1 MINYAKIFYYYNL
14 GFAKLVRFLIFIL
27 LFSGTVNQFLIV
39 PQKLT
44 NLKYPLFFLCIF
56 IMIEFFFKKK
66 VQNKFPK
73 IKTLENK
80 ENLLESFTMEA
91 LTLYIS
97 PKVNFL
103 AKLKKHNSGRFL
115 LKKIDAEEKEISNL
129 DFDKDQLKDLAFD
142 LAKKLGSNFVTEA
155 DIFAAYFLVTEDKTK
170 LLFKKQLKNEDLL
183 SILAWTKISFPN
195 LEKPKQTEIVFWGQG
210 MAENWVN
217 GWTIETE
224 KYMVDLT
231 SEITKRNPSVV
242 ARNDEYKMLIESLV
256 VNKSTLIIGD
266 PGSGRESLM
275 QAFALDSFSGKLKGN
290 LYHQRFFQLMV
301 DAFLAGAENQGQLET
316 RLDGIIAEVAHAGDV
331 IIFIKNFENILGSSA
346 FHLDI
351 SGALVPYI
359 EKGIVRIVA
368 TITPGA
374 FKQYVE
380 PMHELLS
387 SLQTIKLEEPDED
400 KTKLMLFNN
409 AWHIEKI
416 KNIFISYR
424 ALLKAIK
431 FADKYN
437 KDLVLPGSAI
447 RLLDDASTAISISG
461 KKELEEEDIIA
472 QVERKMSVSVG
483 VPKEKEKELLLHM
496 EEQMHKRVIGQDE
509 AVLAVSE
516 AMRRLRSGLSDQKKP
531 ISFLFL
537 GPTGVGKTETAKAL
551 AEIYYGSE
559 ETMIRLDMSEY
570 SSEDG
575 VKRLLGAMPGE
586 GSEKGELTDK
596 VYDNP
601 YCLILLDEFEKANY
615 KIHDLFLQVFDDGR
629 LTDNKGK
636 TVSFANAIII
646 ATSNAASEMIR
657 EEVKKSPNLDKSFKE
672 KLFDFLQTKGIFK
685 PELINRFDDTIVFKP
700 LTPEE
705 VTQVTKLL
713 LESFSKMMKEK
724 DITITF
730 DEKIVLKIASEGFDQ
745 QFGARPLKHYIQ
757 DNVENL
763 IAKKI
768 LSGEIKRGDKVALTV
783 DEDSQLLIKI
793 N

>member
-1 MINYAKIFYYYNL
+1 MINYAKISYFYNL
-14 GFAKLVRFLIFIL
+14 GITKLIRFLLFIL
-27 LFSGTVNQFLIV
+27 LFAGTINQFLIV
-39 PQKLT
+39 PQKLI
-44 NLKYPLFFLCIF
+44 NLRYPLFFLCIF
-56 IMIEFFFKKK
+56 IMSEIFFRLK
-66 VQNKFPK
+66 VKRQFPK

-80 ENLLESFTMEA
+80 QNSLDSFTIEA
-91 LTLYIS
+91 LTLYLS
-97 PKVNFL
+97 PKTTFL
-103 AKLKKHNSGRFL
+103 AKLKKQNSGRFL
-115 LKKIDAEEKEISNL
+115 LKKINAEEKEINNL
-129 DFDKDQLKDLAFD
+129 DFDKDQLKNLAFD
-142 LAKKLGSNFVTEA
+142 LAKKLGSSFVTEA
-155 DIFAAYFLVTEDKTK
+155 DFFAAYFLATEDKTK
-170 LLFKKQLKNEDLL
+170 LLFKKQLKEEDLL

-195 LEKPKQTEIVFWGQG
+195 LEKPKKTEIIFWGQG

-242 ARNDEYKMLIESLV
+242 ARNDEYKMLIESLIV
-256 VNKSTLIIGD
+256 SKSTLIIGD
-266 PGSGRESLM
+266 PGSGRESLV

-316 RLDGIIAEVAHAGDV
+316 RLDAIIAEVAHAGDV
-331 IIFIKNFENILGSSA
+331 IIFIKDFENILGSSA

-387 SLQTIKLEEPDED
+387 SLQTIKLEEPDTD
-400 KTKLMLFNN
+400 KTRLMLFNN

-424 ALLKAIK
+424 ALLASIK

-447 RLLDDASTAISISG
+447 RLLEDASTAISISG
-461 KKELEEEDIIA
+461 KKELEEEDVVA
-472 QVERKMSVSVG
+472 QIERKTNISVG

-496 EEQMHKRVIGQDE
+496 EEKMHKRVIGQNE
-509 AVLAVSE
+509 AVLVVSE

-559 ETMIRLDMSEY
+559 EKMIRLDMSEY

-586 GSEKGELTDK
+586 GPEKGELIDK

-657 EEVKKSPNLDKSFKE
+657 EEVEKSPNLDKGFKE

-685 PELINRFDDTIVFKP
+685 PELLNRFDDTIIFKP
-700 LTPEE
+700 LNPAEISE
-705 VTQVTKLL
+705 ITQLL
-713 LESFSKMMKEK
+713 MKSLVKGIAEK
-724 DITITF
+724 DIRVEF
-730 DEKIVLKIASEGFDQ
+730 DEKIIEKISKDGFDE
-745 QFGARPLKHYIQ
+745 QFGARPIKRAIQ
-757 DNVENL
+757 DSIEDV

-768 LSGEIKRGDKVALTV
+768 LSGEIKRGDKMALST
-783 DEDSQLLIKI
+783 DQNNELLIKI